1 MRERNPDHPT
11 NAYAISRRVKRRRGS
26 SPAANEKDLEGL
38 NTFPLS
44 GFLIH
49 SFDITPGIC
58 APLKHGREFP
68 GPVAILASRQLPLD
82 VSADSNIRINPFRR
96 SFVCVYKKGGAE
108 NLRGILKISKGK
120 RMCPTTSMS
129 PQNCC
134 SSAGQ

>member
-1 MRERNPDHPT
+1 MGDEQSPMRERNPDHPT

-96 SFVCVYKKGGAE
+96 SFVCVYKNGGAE
-108 NLRGILKISKGK
+108 KGQKTYEAYSRFLKGNECV
-120 RMCPTTSMS
+120 RQPR
-129 PQNCC
+129 
-134 SSAGQ
+134 